1 MASQG
6 RGAADPRHLW
16 QQRTGARVTQ
26 DVPEQAVHG
35 EAIRLTVVVPVF
47 NERDVLLEFHRRLIG
62 VLEHLS
68 MQSEVL
74 YVNDGSTD
82 GSLGLLEGLSATDAR
97 VAFIDLSRNFG
108 KEVAMAAGLD
118 HAHGDVVVLIDADLQ
133 DPPELIPRLL
143 EQWRAGYDNVYA
155 RRRARAGESWFKK
168 ASAAWFYKL
177 IGRLSRVELPRD
189 TGDFR
194 ALSRRAVDALR
205 QLREHH
211 RFMKGLFAWVGY
223 PSVAVDYD
231 RDPRHAGASKFDYWK
246 LWNFAIE
253 GITSFTIAPLKL
265 ATYVGLLVAFVAF
278 VAIIVLVAKTLLF
291 GDPVKGYPSLMTVI
305 LFLGGIQLIA
315 LGSLG
320 EYIGRMFN
328 ETKGR
333 PLYFVKEHRPAGNN
347 RASLQ
352 ADARER
358 RLLPFNGE
366 R

>member
-1 MASQG
+1 M
-6 RGAADPRHLW
+6 
-16 QQRTGARVTQ
+16 TQ
-26 DVPEQAVHG
+26 DVPEHVARG
-35 EAIRLTVVVPVF
+35 EAAVLTVVVPVF
-47 NERDVLLEFHRRLIG
+47 NECDVLPEFHRRLTG
-62 VLEHLS
+62 VLLGLP
-68 MQSEVL
+68 MQCEVL

-82 GSLGLLEGLSATDAR
+82 GSLGYLEALCATDAR
-97 VAFIDLSRNFG
+97 VALVDLSRNFG

-118 HAHGDVVVLIDADLQ
+118 HARGDVVVLIDADLQ
-133 DPPELIPRLL
+133 DPPELIPCLL

-168 ASAAWFYKL
+168 ASAAWFYRL
-177 IGRLSRVELPRD
+177 IGRLSRVDLPRD

-211 RFMKGLFAWVGY
+211 RFMKGLFAWIGY

-265 ATYVGLLVAFVAF
+265 ATYVGLVVAIGAF

-291 GDPVKGYPSLMTVI
+291 GEAVKGYPSLMTVI

-320 EYIGRMFN
+320 EYVGRMFN

-333 PLYFVKEHRPAGNN
+333 PLYFVKQHRPAG
-347 RASLQ
+347 AYGACLS
-352 ADARER
+352 ADAREKDA
-358 RLLPFNGE
+358 P
-366 R
+366 

>member
-1 MASQG
+1 M
-6 RGAADPRHLW
+6 
-16 QQRTGARVTQ
+16 TQ
-26 DVPEQAVHG
+26 DVSEHVARG
-35 EAIRLTVVVPVF
+35 EAAVLTVVVPVF
-47 NERDVLLEFHRRLIG
+47 NECDVLPEFHRRLTG
-62 VLEHLS
+62 VLLGLP
-68 MQSEVL
+68 MQCEVL

-82 GSLGLLEGLSATDAR
+82 GSLGYLEALCATDAR
-97 VAFIDLSRNFG
+97 VALVDLSRNFG

-118 HAHGDVVVLIDADLQ
+118 HARGDVVVLIDADLQ
-133 DPPELIPRLL
+133 DPPELIPCLL

-168 ASAAWFYKL
+168 ASAAWFYRL
-177 IGRLSRVELPRD
+177 IGRLSRVDLPRD

-211 RFMKGLFAWVGY
+211 RFMKGLFAWIGY

-246 LWNFAIE
+246 LWNLAIE

-265 ATYVGLLVAFVAF
+265 ATYVGLVVAIGAF

-291 GDPVKGYPSLMTVI
+291 GEAVKGYPSLMTVI

-320 EYIGRMFN
+320 EYVGRMFN

-333 PLYFVKEHRPAGNN
+333 PLYFVKQHRPAG
-347 RASLQ
+347 AYGACLS
-352 ADARER
+352 ADAREKDA
-358 RLLPFNGE
+358 P
-366 R
+366 

>member
-1 MASQG
+1 M
-6 RGAADPRHLW
+6 
-16 QQRTGARVTQ
+16 TQ
-26 DVPEQAVHG
+26 DVSEHVARG
-35 EAIRLTVVVPVF
+35 EAAVLTVVVPVF
-47 NERDVLLEFHRRLIG
+47 NECDVLPEFHRRLTG
-62 VLEHLS
+62 VLLGLP
-68 MQSEVL
+68 MQCEVL

-82 GSLGLLEGLSATDAR
+82 GSLGYLEALCATDAR
-97 VAFIDLSRNFG
+97 VALVDLSRNFG

-118 HAHGDVVVLIDADLQ
+118 HARGDVVVLIDADLQ
-133 DPPELIPRLL
+133 DPPELIPCLL

-168 ASAAWFYKL
+168 ASAAWFYRL
-177 IGRLSRVELPRD
+177 IGRLSRVDLPRD

-211 RFMKGLFAWVGY
+211 RFMKGLFAWIGY

-265 ATYVGLLVAFVAF
+265 ATYVGLVVAIGAF

-291 GDPVKGYPSLMTVI
+291 GEAVKGYPSLMTVI

-320 EYIGRMFN
+320 EYVGRMFN

-333 PLYFVKEHRPAGNN
+333 PLYFVKQHRPAGVYGTC
-347 RASLQ
+347 RS
-352 ADARER
+352 ADAREKGA
-358 RLLPFNGE
+358 P
-366 R
+366 

>member
-1 MASQG
+1 M
-6 RGAADPRHLW
+6 
-16 QQRTGARVTQ
+16 TQ
-26 DVPEQAVHG
+26 DVPEQVERGETAV
-35 EAIRLTVVVPVF
+35 LTVVVPVF
-47 NERDVLLEFHRRLIG
+47 NECDVLPEFHRRLTG
-62 VLEHLS
+62 VLLGLP

-82 GSLGLLEGLSATDAR
+82 GSLGYLEALCATDAR
-97 VAFIDLSRNFG
+97 VALVDLSRNFG

-118 HAHGDVVVLIDADLQ
+118 HARGDVVVLIDADLQ
-133 DPPELIPRLL
+133 DPPELIPCLL

-168 ASAAWFYKL
+168 ASAAWFYRL
-177 IGRLSRVELPRD
+177 IGRLSRVDLPRD

-211 RFMKGLFAWVGY
+211 RFMKGLFAWIGY

-265 ATYVGLLVAFVAF
+265 ATYVGLVVAIGAF

-291 GDPVKGYPSLMTVI
+291 GEAVKGYPSLMTVI

-320 EYIGRMFN
+320 EYVGRMFN

-333 PLYFVKEHRPAGNN
+333 PLYFVKQHRPAGVYGAC
-347 RASLQ
+347 RS
-352 ADARER
+352 ADAREKDA
-358 RLLPFNGE
+358 P
-366 R
+366 

>member
-1 MASQG
+1 M
-6 RGAADPRHLW
+6 
-16 QQRTGARVTQ
+16 TQ
-26 DVPEQAVHG
+26 DVSEHVARG
-35 EAIRLTVVVPVF
+35 EAAVLTVVVPVF
-47 NERDVLLEFHRRLIG
+47 NECDVLPEFHRRLTG
-62 VLEHLS
+62 VLLGLP
-68 MQSEVL
+68 MQCEVL

-82 GSLGLLEGLSATDAR
+82 GSLGYLEALCATDAR
-97 VAFIDLSRNFG
+97 VALVDLSRNFG

-118 HAHGDVVVLIDADLQ
+118 HARGDVVVLIDADLQ
-133 DPPELIPRLL
+133 DPPELIPCLL

-168 ASAAWFYKL
+168 ASAAWFYRL
-177 IGRLSRVELPRD
+177 IGRLSRVDLPRD

-211 RFMKGLFAWVGY
+211 RFMKGLFAWIGY

-265 ATYVGLLVAFVAF
+265 ATYVGLVVAIGAF

-291 GDPVKGYPSLMTVI
+291 GEAVKGYPSLMTVI

-320 EYIGRMFN
+320 EYVGRMFN

-333 PLYFVKEHRPAGNN
+333 PLYFVKQHRPAG
-347 RASLQ
+347 AYGACLS
-352 ADARER
+352 ADAREKDA
-358 RLLPFNGE
+358 P
-366 R
+366 

>member
-1 MASQG
+1 M
-6 RGAADPRHLW
+6 
-16 QQRTGARVTQ
+16 TQ
-26 DVPEQAVHG
+26 DVPEQVERGETAV
-35 EAIRLTVVVPVF
+35 LTVVVPVF
-47 NERDVLLEFHRRLIG
+47 NECDVLPEFHRRLTG
-62 VLEHLS
+62 VLLGLP

-82 GSLGLLEGLSATDAR
+82 GSLGYLEALCATDAR
-97 VAFIDLSRNFG
+97 VALVDLSRNFG

-118 HAHGDVVVLIDADLQ
+118 HARGDVVVLIDADLQ
-133 DPPELIPRLL
+133 DPPELIPCLL

-168 ASAAWFYKL
+168 ASAAWFYRL
-177 IGRLSRVELPRD
+177 IGRLSRVDLPRD

-211 RFMKGLFAWVGY
+211 RFMKGLFAWIGY

-246 LWNFAIE
+246 LWNLAIE

-265 ATYVGLLVAFVAF
+265 ATYVGLVVAIGAF

-291 GDPVKGYPSLMTVI
+291 GEAVKGYPSLMTVI

-320 EYIGRMFN
+320 EYVGRMFN

-333 PLYFVKEHRPAGNN
+333 PLYFVKQHRPAGVYGTC
-347 RASLQ
+347 RS
-352 ADARER
+352 ADAREKGA
-358 RLLPFNGE
+358 P
-366 R
+366 

>member
-1 MASQG
+1 MTQNVSE
-6 RGAADPRHLW
+6 HV
-16 QQRTGARVTQ
+16 AR
-26 DVPEQAVHG
+26 G
-35 EAIRLTVVVPVF
+35 EAAVLTVVVPVF
-47 NERDVLLEFHRRLIG
+47 NECDVLPEFHRRLTG
-62 VLEHLS
+62 VLLGLP
-68 MQSEVL
+68 MQCEVL

-82 GSLGLLEGLSATDAR
+82 GSLGYLEALCATDAR
-97 VAFIDLSRNFG
+97 VALVDLSRNFG

-118 HAHGDVVVLIDADLQ
+118 HARGDVVVLIDADLQ
-133 DPPELIPRLL
+133 DPPELIPCLL

-168 ASAAWFYKL
+168 ASAAWFYRL
-177 IGRLSRVELPRD
+177 IGRLSRVDLPRD

-211 RFMKGLFAWVGY
+211 RFMKGLFAWIGY

-265 ATYVGLLVAFVAF
+265 ATYVGLVVAIGAF

-291 GDPVKGYPSLMTVI
+291 GEAVKGYPSLMTVI

-320 EYIGRMFN
+320 EYVGRMFN

-333 PLYFVKEHRPAGNN
+333 PLYFVKQHRPAG
-347 RASLQ
+347 AYGACLS
-352 ADARER
+352 ADAREKDA
-358 RLLPFNGE
+358 P
-366 R
+366 